1 MLFFIYKQYAMCNM
15 LKTYSFCSGAGGLDI
30 GLQRTCDTDIV
41 LRCEN
46 DSAIQETI
54 RHHHPNSILKDDIM
68 QVSKEYMCQYISD
81 SDVVMCVGG
90 IPCPSFSTAGK
101 RKSFDDPRGACL
113 TKFLNLSIEAGA
125 KYIILE
131 NVRGLL
137 SASLKHRPLK
147 MRNSPLQK
155 DEMPG
160 TVMKSIVTLL
170 EEYNYSVTYQ
180 LVDAKYV
187 GAATS
192 RDRVILMAILDEPCL
207 GLIQPTHGA
216 EETPFRTL
224 GDAIYK
230 LENMQGHVHS
240 QFPSKRLPYFAK
252 LKEGQNWRHLPAD
265 EQEEAMGPGTYAA
278 TGGKSGVFR
287 RLSYNKP
294 CPTLT
299 CSPIMH
305 TTALC
310 HPTKLRPLSVQEY
323 AAIQGFDESYE
334 IKGSVAKQYR
344 QLGNAVPVSLG
355 EAIGRVIQAH
365 RDGHP
370 PNRTFHKM
378 SRYNQRPYFTK

>member
-1 MLFFIYKQYAMCNM
+1 MSNM
-15 LKTYSFCSGAGGLDI
+15 LKTFSFCSGAGGLDI

-46 DSAIQETI
+46 DSTIQETI
-54 RHHHPNSILKDDIM
+54 RHHHPNGILKDDIM
-68 QVSKEYMCQYISD
+68 QISEAHMRQYISD
-81 SDVVMCVGG
+81 SEVMMCVGG

-137 SASLKHRPLK
+137 SASLKHRPLNK
-147 MRNSPLQK
+147 RNSPLQK

-160 TVMKSIVTLL
+160 TVMKSIVSLL
-170 EEYNYSVTYQ
+170 EEHRYSVTYQ

-207 GLIQPTHGA
+207 GLIQPTHDGD
-216 EETPFRTL
+216 ERPFLTL
-224 GDAIYK
+224 GDAILP
-230 LENMQGHVHS
+230 LETTEGHIHT
-240 QFPSKRLPYFAK
+240 QFSSKRLPYFEK
-252 LKEGQNWRHLPAD
+252 LKEGQNWRHLPKD

-287 RLSYNKP
+287 RLAYNKS
-294 CPTLT
+294 CPTLM
-299 CSPIMH
+299 CSPVMH

-323 AAIQGFDESYE
+323 AAIQGFGESYE
-334 IKGSVAKQYR
+334 IKGSVSKQYR
-344 QLGNAVPVSLG
+344 QLGNAVPVQLG

-370 PNRTFHKM
+370 PNRTFRKM
-378 SRYNQRPYFTK
+378 SRYKQQPYFTK